1 MANEYLLEIKNV
13 RKEFPGVVAL
23 DNVSLFLKKGEI
35 HALVGENGAGKST
48 LMKILAGI
56 YSLDQGEILYDGK
69 PFQAKKPVDALEKG
83 IAMVHQELD
92 LIPEMTVEE
101 NVFAGREK
109 SN

>member
-1 MANEYLLEIKNV
+1 MM
-13 RKEFPGVVAL
+13 
-23 DNVSLFLKKGEI
+23 
-35 HALVGENGAGKST
+35 EN
-48 LMKILAGI
+48 
-56 YSLDQGEILYDGK
+56 

-109 SN
+109 SNGIVIDKRGMEKRTKI